1 LFSLASKRPGALL
14 IASCDGPYGTL
25 PDLAKL
31 KHVVLVAG
39 GSGAT
44 FTIDVALNLIHQLP
58 SSGGKPLIHFIWVI
72 QDQGEIPNTSSYIIL
87 KNILEMKIWF
97 EKELV
102 ELSLSPLV
110 KLTIYVTR
118 TFNARTPTSER
129 QNPHQAMTQASNF
142 EKSDAHIADPEKS
155 ACHAGPSGYQ
165 RYHSDYCGCN

>member
-1 LFSLASKRPGALL
+1 M
-14 IASCDGPYGTL
+14 
-25 PDLAKL
+25 
-31 KHVVLVAG
+31 
-39 GSGAT
+39 
-44 FTIDVALNLIHQLP
+44 
-58 SSGGKPLIHFIWVI
+58 
-72 QDQGEIPNTSSYIIL
+72 
-87 KNILEMKIWF
+87 KNWF

-165 RYHSDYCGCN
+165 RYHSDYCGCNY